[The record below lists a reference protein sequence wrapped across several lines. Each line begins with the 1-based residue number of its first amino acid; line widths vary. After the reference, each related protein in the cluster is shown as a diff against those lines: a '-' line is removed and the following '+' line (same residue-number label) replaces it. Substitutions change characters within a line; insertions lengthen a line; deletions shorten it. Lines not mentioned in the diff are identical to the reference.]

1 MSEPMSDHIFGANS
15 YSWLRKAALFN
26 VPQQM
31 LWFGVTRM
39 LDYWDYSAEPDPDT
53 AIEVLMQFAL
63 NGKYVPTREHDCDE
77 HNDYPNAY
85 SYLDP
90 TLPRDAAAPP
100 VPTVDPLP
108 TEEQER
114 IIREFNEMMG
124 HIPEADQEGEKD
136 E

>member
-1 MSEPMSDHIFGANS
+1 MDDPMSDYVFGANS
-15 YSWLRKAALFN
+15 ISWLRKAALFN

-31 LWFGVTRM
+31 LWFGITRM
-39 LDYWDYSAEPDPDT
+39 LDFMDHNEDPDYDT
-53 AIEVLMQFAL
+53 ALEVLMQFAL
-63 NGKYVPTREHDCDE
+63 NGKYVPTREHDCAE
-77 HNDYPNAY
+77 HEDYPNAY

-124 HIPEADQEGEKD
+124 HVPEAEDDKD

>member
-1 MSEPMSDHIFGANS
+1 MDDPMSDYVFGANS
-15 YSWLRKAALFN
+15 ISWLRKAALFN

-31 LWFGVTRM
+31 LWFGITRM
-39 LDYWDYSAEPDPDT
+39 LDFLDHNEDPDYDT
-53 AIEVLMQFAL
+53 ALEVLMQFAL
-63 NGKYVPTREHDCDE
+63 NGKYVPTREHSCEE
-77 HNDYPNAY
+77 HEDYPNAY

-124 HIPEADQEGEKD
+124 HVPEAEDDKD

>member
-1 MSEPMSDHIFGANS
+1 MSESMSDYIFGSNS
-15 YSWLRKAALFN
+15 YSWLRKAALFH

-39 LDYWDYSAEPDPDT
+39 LDYWDFSDDPDPDT

-63 NGKYVPTREHDCDE
+63 NGKYVPTREHDCAE
-77 HNDYPNAY
+77 HEDYPNAY

-90 TLPRDAAAPP
+90 TLPRDAASPP

-124 HIPEADQEGEKD
+124 HVPEAEDDKD